1 VATAMTPSRSTR
13 VYSPEMTSAKV
24 RRVASTSVCM
34 KDVDSG
40 YDDLA
45 IFAPRMV
52 YGNSRECFGLED
64 MKIHLPVKPWI
75 TMSWVL
81 RFALCVLAAIPCLC
95 LNAGAQT
102 VDEVIARNIEARGG
116 LDKLQSVRSIRTTAK
131 FTQGSFRAD
140 FRQENKR
147 TDKVREE
154 IIIQGMAQVQAYDGK
169 TGWQISPFG
178 GRKDPELL
186 SQDDLKSLAVDADMD
201 GPLIQYKEKGHKAQL
216 VGHDSMEGTD
226 CFKIK
231 LSMKNGD
238 VRYYYLDT
246 DSYLELKVE
255 IQTTIRGALQESE
268 LYYGDYEQ
276 VNGIYYPFTVEQA
289 QKGSSSRAQISVEK
303 IEQNIP
309 LEDAIFSMPASKPE
323 AKAPPAGK

>member
-1 VATAMTPSRSTR
+1 MKVDLRLTPLREFTKVVRIFLFVA
-13 VYSPEMTSAKV
+13 
-24 RRVASTSVCM
+24 
-34 KDVDSG
+34 
-40 YDDLA
+40 
-45 IFAPRMV
+45 
-52 YGNSRECFGLED
+52 
-64 MKIHLPVKPWI
+64 
-75 TMSWVL
+75 
-81 RFALCVLAAIPCLC
+81 AAIVFSSI
-95 LNAGAQT
+95 AADAQT
-102 VDEVIARNIEARGG
+102 VDEVIAKNIQARGG

-131 FTQGSFRAD
+131 YTQGSFRAD

-147 TDKVREE
+147 ADKVREE

-201 GPLIQYKEKGHKAQL
+201 GPLIRYKEKGHKAEL

-238 VRYYYLDT
+238 VRYYYLDS
-246 DSYLELKVE
+246 DSYLELKIE
-255 IQTTIRGALQESE
+255 IQTTIRGALQESK

-276 VNGIYYPFTVEQA
+276 VNGIFYPFAVEQA
-289 QKGSSSRAQISVEK
+289 QKGSASRAQISVEK

-309 LEDAIFSMPASKPE
+309 LEDANFSMPVSKPE
-323 AKAPPAGK
+323 AKAPSAGK